1 MVSEFRAVTF
11 PTLLIVLVIVF
22 FVIAMSGFC
31 MILNS
36 VGVVIE
42 PSTSRTTAIIG
53 AAIAVVFMAATIVS
67 AIFLSKNRNTH
78 TEYTEN
84 GYHIDYMMADMTV
97 PPERVESVFVK
108 QRTLVHYQCNQYE
121 YWYLKCPKTKIKPV
135 VEPAPTYEHTLKK
148 DPEDY
153 RITNYS

>member
-1 MVSEFRAVTF
+1 MISEFRAVTF

-31 MILNS
+31 MLLFS
-36 VGVVIE
+36 SCVIVD
-42 PSTSRTTAIIG
+42 PRTNRTNAIIG
-53 AAIAVVFMAATIVS
+53 AAIAVIFMAAAIVS
-67 AIFLSKNRNTH
+67 AVFLPKNRNAH
-78 TEYTEN
+78 KEYTEDN
-84 GYHIDYMMADMTV
+84 YHIDYMMADMKV
-97 PPERVESVFVK
+97 PPEKVESVFVE

-121 YWYLKCPKTKIKPV
+121 YWYLKCPKTKINPV
-135 VEPAPTYEHTLKK
+135 VEPAPTYEHVLKK